1 MEQNIKECS
10 NQEWLDGVYEKL
22 LAKMKAEC
30 ERIGTMIPYSTGEDG
45 KYHDI
50 EEGPWGIG
58 FWTNGF
64 WPGMLW
70 QMYEA
75 TGDEAYKTAAEGVEE
90 RLEAILKGYG
100 TIDHDAGFLFLLSAV
115 ADYRKT
121 GNKLA
126 RSRGLQAANL
136 LAGRYN
142 PAGKFIRAWN
152 DAMFDSDNIPE
163 FMKTEAG
170 VSGWMII
177 DCMMNIPLLY
187 WAAKES
193 GDPRYQHIAVSHAKT
208 AQKYVV
214 REDGSCN
221 HIVAI
226 NPNTGEFL
234 DNPGGQG
241 YEKGSSWSR
250 GQSWAVYGFA
260 LSYRHTGDQTF
271 LDTAKRCAHYCIASM
286 AVNDWLPLVDYRQP
300 AEPLKYDS
308 TAATITAAGL
318 LEIAGHVGEHEK
330 RFYTNAAYRILRA
343 CDARFCNWDPQADSI
358 VDGGTFFY
366 HDPDGANTEV
376 PIIYG
381 DYYFIEAVLRLKGSS
396 LFIW

>member
-1 MEQNIKECS
+1 MEKKNAGCS

-22 LAKMKAEC
+22 LVKMKAEC
-30 ERIGTMIPYSTGEDG
+30 ARVGTMIPYSPRDG
-45 KYHDI
+45 RYHDLDT
-50 EEGPWGIG
+50 PMGIC

-70 QMYEA
+70 QMYHA
-75 TGDEAYKTAAEGVEE
+75 TGDESYKKTAEGVEE
-90 RLEAILKGYG
+90 RMDAILQGFDVV
-100 TIDHDAGFLFLLSAV
+100 DHDAGFLFLLSAV

-121 GNKLA
+121 GNPQSRK
-126 RSRGLQAANL
+126 RGLHAANL

-152 DAMFDSDNIPE
+152 DGVFGNADTPDWMNP
-163 FMKTEAG
+163 EAG
-170 VSGWMII
+170 PSGWMII

-187 WAAKES
+187 WAAQEVN
-193 GDPRYQHIAVSHAKT
+193 DPRYLHIAINHAKT

-226 NPNTGEFL
+226 NPNTGEFI

-241 YEKGSSWSR
+241 FGKGSSWSR

-260 LSYRHTGDQTF
+260 LSYRHTGDESF
-271 LDTAKRCAHYCIASM
+271 LNTAKQCAHYCIANM
-286 AVNDWLPLVDYRQP
+286 AVNDWLPLVDYRAP

-308 TAATITAAGL
+308 TAAMATVCGL
-318 LEIAGHVGEHEK
+318 LEIAEHVGEHEK
-330 RFYTNAAYRILRA
+330 RFYTEAAYRILRA
-343 CDARFCNWDPQADSI
+343 CEEKFCNWDPEVDSI

-366 HDPDGANTEV
+366 HDPSGKNTEV

-381 DYYFIEAVLRLKGSS
+381 DYYFIEAILRLKGEAM
-396 LFIW
+396 FTW

>member
-50 EEGPWGIG
+50 EEGPWEIG

-142 PAGKFIRAWN
+142 PAGKFIRE
-152 DAMFDSDNIPE
+152 I
-163 FMKTEAG
+163 G
-170 VSGWMII
+170 
-177 DCMMNIPLLY
+177 
-187 WAAKES
+187 
-193 GDPRYQHIAVSHAKT
+193 R
-208 AQKYVV
+208 
-214 REDGSCN
+214 
-221 HIVAI
+221 
-226 NPNTGEFL
+226 
-234 DNPGGQG
+234 
-241 YEKGSSWSR
+241 
-250 GQSWAVYGFA
+250 
-260 LSYRHTGDQTF
+260 
-271 LDTAKRCAHYCIASM
+271 AH
-286 AVNDWLPLVDYRQP
+286 V
-300 AEPLKYDS
+300 
-308 TAATITAAGL
+308 
-318 LEIAGHVGEHEK
+318 
-330 RFYTNAAYRILRA
+330 
-343 CDARFCNWDPQADSI
+343 
-358 VDGGTFFY
+358 
-366 HDPDGANTEV
+366 
-376 PIIYG
+376 
-381 DYYFIEAVLRLKGSS
+381 
-396 LFIW
+396 